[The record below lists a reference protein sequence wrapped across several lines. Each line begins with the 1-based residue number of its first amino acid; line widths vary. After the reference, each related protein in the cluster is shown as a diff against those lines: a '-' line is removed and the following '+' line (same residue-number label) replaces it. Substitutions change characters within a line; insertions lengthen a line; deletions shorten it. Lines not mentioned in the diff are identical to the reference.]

1 MGMLSV
7 GAMSASA
14 ASTCCNDGKCTD
26 KEVIQQ
32 FSRETAETASILNA
46 KEIELW
52 TLYGYEGI
60 DSQKA
65 AQLESEI
72 NGFKSKIRTSAE
84 KYGISPCCRS
94 LTLSLIYK
102 EPGVSSSSRFL

>member
-1 MGMLSV
+1 MKAHKILGIALAMGMLSV

-14 ASTCCNDGKCTD
+14 ASSCCNDGKCTD

-32 FSRETAETASILNA
+32 FSRETAETAGVLKA
-46 KEIELW
+46 KEIELR

-72 NGFKSKIRTSAE
+72 NGLKGKIKASAE

-94 LTLSLIYK
+94 
-102 EPGVSSSSRFL
+102 